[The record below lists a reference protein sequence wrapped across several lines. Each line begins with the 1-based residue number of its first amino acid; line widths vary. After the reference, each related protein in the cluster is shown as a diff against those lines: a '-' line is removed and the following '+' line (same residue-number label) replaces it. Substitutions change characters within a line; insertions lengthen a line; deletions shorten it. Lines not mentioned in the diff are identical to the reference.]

1 MAAFVAK
8 SRFHFVD
15 GATLD
20 VAETIALIP
29 ALAQALNGPLGWT
42 CCTVHDKTGAA
53 LWVNLR
59 NVAYVEPL

>member
-1 MAAFVAK
+1 MAFVAK

-29 ALAQALNGPLGWT
+29 ALAQAANGALGWT
-42 CCTVHDKTGAA
+42 CCTVHDKTGAGI
-53 LWVNLR
+53 WVNLR
-59 NVAYVEPL
+59 NVSYVEPL